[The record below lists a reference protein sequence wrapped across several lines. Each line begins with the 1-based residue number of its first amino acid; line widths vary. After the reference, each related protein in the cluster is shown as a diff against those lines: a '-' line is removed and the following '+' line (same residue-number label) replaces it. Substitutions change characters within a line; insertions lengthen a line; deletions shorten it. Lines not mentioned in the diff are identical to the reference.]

1 MFTFGSNPGGETCI
15 VVLPALT
22 GSIALRERVTVV

>member
-1 MFTFGSNPGGETCI
+1 MFTFGPNSGGETDI

-22 GSIALRERVTVV
+22 GSIAPCERVTVV